1 MPKSLAMTTGGLDF
15 DTFMKAIVKVPKE
28 KLNKPKRPR
37 SKKKKAHK

>member
-28 KLNKPKRPR
+28 KPGKPKQR
-37 SKKKKAHK
+37 SKKKAMKK